1 MCNHK
6 IKHCELMMN
15 DYMKM
20 AIAEAQKSDG
30 DIPVGAVLVKDGQV
44 IAKAHNMREKE
55 NDITSHAEILVI
67 RQAEKILNNWRL
79 DGCELYVTLEP
90 CPMCGWAIL
99 QSRISK
105 VYFGSYDTNYGAFS
119 SKIDLREISQFK
131 TEVYGGI
138 TEDECNKILE
148 IFFKEI
154 RK

>member
-1 MCNHK
+1 
-6 IKHCELMMN
+6 MMN

-30 DIPVGAVLVKDGQV
+30 EIPVGAVLVKDGQV

-105 VYFGSYDTNYGAFS
+105 VYFFCL
-119 SKIDLREISQFK
+119 I
-131 TEVYGGI
+131 
-138 TEDECNKILE
+138 
-148 IFFKEI
+148 
-154 RK
+154 